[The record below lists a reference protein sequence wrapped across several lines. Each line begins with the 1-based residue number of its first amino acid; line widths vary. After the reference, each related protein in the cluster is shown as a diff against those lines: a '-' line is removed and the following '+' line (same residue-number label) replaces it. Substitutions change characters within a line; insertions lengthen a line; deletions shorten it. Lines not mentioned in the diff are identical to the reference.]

1 MSSRVL
7 ISAALATTIAL
18 GSLPSFAQGPDQ
30 RGRVI
35 IIQPQHDNRYQE
47 RERREDRH
55 DNRRDRRR
63 QERTEEHR
71 FYYGARGPEFARGH
85 MIPRDLRSHQYVV
98 NNYRLHRLP
107 PPPRGHHWV
116 QVGADYVLVAIAT
129 GIIVSILLNH

>member
-35 IIQPQHDNRYQE
+35 IIQPQ
-47 RERREDRH
+47 H